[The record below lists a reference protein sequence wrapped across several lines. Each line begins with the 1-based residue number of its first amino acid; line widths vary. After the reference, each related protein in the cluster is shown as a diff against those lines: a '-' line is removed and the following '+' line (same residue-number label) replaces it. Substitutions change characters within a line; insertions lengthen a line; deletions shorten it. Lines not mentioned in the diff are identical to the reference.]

1 MQGRAAARRRVLRRC
16 AGWTLAAGAAAALPG
31 CAGVGA
37 VQTAQVMAAPPAALP
52 RRSELTATPF
62 FPQTAYHCGPAALAT
77 ALGAA
82 GIPADPQRLADAVFL
97 PARQGSLQVEM
108 LAATRRQ
115 GALAVRLP
123 RNLASVLR
131 EVAAG
136 RPVVVLQNLGIQWLP
151 KWHYAVLIGY
161 DLDQRTAVLR
171 SGVTEREVVD
181 LATFEHTWARGERW
195 AFAVLPPG
203 QLPLSAIEPVVT
215 EAVVAFERV
224 ATPDDAARAYAAA
237 WRRWPANPTL
247 GMGLGN
253 ARYAGGDY
261 YAAAAAF
268 ENMAKRHD
276 SAAAWNNLAQA
287 RLKLGQRAAA
297 LEAANKA
304 VERARSADPQW
315 LAAARSTLADVQGPA
330 AR

>member
-1 MQGRAAARRRVLRRC
+1 MQGSTATRRGLLRRVAAWTAAA
-16 AGWTLAAGAAAALPG
+16 GTAAIAPG

-37 VQTAQVMAAPPAALP
+37 VQTAQVMADPPAGLP
-52 RRSELTATPF
+52 RRKELASTPF

-115 GALAVRLP
+115 GALSVRLP

-131 EVAAG
+131 EIAAG

-151 KWHYAVLIGY
+151 KWHYAVLVGY
-161 DLDQRTAVLR
+161 DLDARTAVLR
-171 SGVTEREVVD
+171 SGATEREVMD
-181 LATFEHTWARGERW
+181 LATFEHTWERGQRW
-195 AFAVLPPG
+195 AFVVLPPG
-203 QLPLSAIEPVVT
+203 QLPQTATEAAVA

-224 ATPDDAARAYAAA
+224 APPDDAARAYAAA

-268 ENMAKRHD
+268 ENMTRRHD

-287 RLKLGQRAAA
+287 RLKLGQHAKALAAA
-297 LEAANKA
+297 RKA
-304 VERARSADPQW
+304 VERAQQADPQW
-315 LAAARSTLADVQGPA
+315 LATARSTLAQVQGSA